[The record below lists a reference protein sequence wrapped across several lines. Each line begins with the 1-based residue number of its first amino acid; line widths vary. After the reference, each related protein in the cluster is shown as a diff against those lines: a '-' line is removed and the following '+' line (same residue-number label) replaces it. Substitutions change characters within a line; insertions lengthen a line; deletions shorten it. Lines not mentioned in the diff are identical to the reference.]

1 MEERK
6 FITGEYVKSII
17 KPRPEDSQK
26 GDNGKVLLITGAE
39 GMAGAAV
46 MTGRAAVRAGAGLTT
61 YFIPYELLTILQTR
75 VPEAMCLIRGKNEAD
90 LNKYDAIAM
99 GPGIG
104 DRPDNAA
111 LLDRIL
117 SEYEGTLIL
126 DADGLNTLARTWGA
140 GTLKSAS
147 CRTVITPHMGEAARL
162 LDDDISSLVT
172 ERKNTAL
179 RLAEQTGAV
188 VVLKGAGTLVAE
200 KTDAGGGSRAAAGAA
215 DQDAGSSGIREDAGE
230 DHAGIRMLKNTT
242 GTPGMAKGGSGDTLT
257 GIITALAAQGL
268 APFEAAAAGVYVHGY
283 AGELAEEKFGQYGM
297 TGIDMAE
304 LTGNAMKEITGR

>member
-26 GDNGKVLLITGAE
+26 GDNGRVLLITGSE

-46 MTGRAAVRAGAGLTT
+46 MTGKAAVRAGAGLTT

-147 CRTVITPHMGEAARL
+147 CRTIITPHMGEAARL

-200 KTDAGGGSRAAAGAA
+200 KAPADNAGRGEEAA
-215 DQDAGSSGIREDAGE
+215 DG
-230 DHAGIRMLKNTT
+230 AGIRMLKNTT

>member
-26 GDNGKVLLITGAE
+26 GDNGKVLLITGSE

-46 MTGRAAVRAGAGLTT
+46 MTGKAAVRAGAGLTT

-200 KTDAGGGSRAAAGAA
+200 KAPADNAGRSEEAA
-215 DQDAGSSGIREDAGE
+215 DG
-230 DHAGIRMLKNTT
+230 AGIRMLKNTT